1 MENLKYFHSTESLPL
16 ESDEKNYWFK
26 RKCSIQFTINK
37 THQNSVDSH
46 WGIYQFVTILA
57 EVDQTRDNHFCLPL
71 LFLVHSVS
79 VKNVT
84 ASYK

>member
-1 MENLKYFHSTESLPL
+1 MENLKYFHSTKSLPL

-57 EVDQTRDNHFCLPL
+57 EVDQTRDNSLLSSFTILGSFSFCKKCYHIL
-71 LFLVHSVS
+71 
-79 VKNVT
+79 
-84 ASYK
+84 